1 MYPLGVPL
9 PDSPH
14 AISVSLPKWADV
26 VGYQEG
32 ESRVIN
38 AMQLGYPRFVYHP
51 FVEKL
56 FADCAQ
62 KFASADEFCQA
73 YPSSKACES
82 SIEYCG
88 VGRVEEFSAGIWAAV
103 LPKGFEKQ
111 AKEFW
116 QHAGVGICSRF
127 AEHREAKSQ
136 DAEAVEFIKN
146 KLVNLSGADVADIY
160 LFPSGM
166 AAIYTAHR
174 LPETRNLDPETIQ
187 LGFPYVDT
195 LRLQQK
201 FGAVEFVAFDD
212 HEKLA
217 LTKADAVFTEY
228 PLNPLLQ
235 QVDFVKVRAAIG
247 TTPLIVDDTLCAWQ
261 GFNTLEVA
269 DIVVTSLTKF
279 FSGIGDVMAGC
290 LILNK
295 NSPHYAKFKAKLD
308 RIYEDLLYADDA
320 KTLAKNC
327 ADFDE
332 RIGKM
337 VNNADH
343 LTSFLTTHSTQAKI
357 HSFKGMISVVFPIR
371 EQAVNFYDN
380 LQVMKGP
387 SLGTEFTLACPYTL
401 LAHYHELDW
410 AESVGVSAHLVRISI
425 GVEDYAELE
434 DVFEKA
440 LSSISSFVKVK
451 R

>member
-14 AISVSLPKWADV
+14 AVSVSLPKWADV
-26 VGYQEG
+26 VGYEKG
-32 ESRVIN
+32 ESRVIE

-51 FVEKL
+51 FVAKL
-56 FADCAQ
+56 FADCA
-62 KFASADEFCQA
+62 KRFAGADEFCHA
-73 YPSSKACES
+73 YPSRKTCEL

-88 VGRVEEFSAGIWAAV
+88 VGRVEAFSSAIWVAV
-103 LPKGFEKQ
+103 FPRGSEKQ

-127 AEHREAKSQ
+127 AEHREAKTQ
-136 DAEAVEFIKN
+136 DAEAVSFIKD
-146 KLVNLSGADVADIY
+146 KLANLSGADVEDIY

-174 LPETRNLDPETIQ
+174 LLETRNPKPETIQ

-195 LRLQQK
+195 LRVQQK
-201 FGAVEFVAFDD
+201 FGTVEFMAFDD

-217 LTKADAVFTEY
+217 QTQSDAVFTEY

-235 QVDFVKVRAAIG
+235 RVDFAKVRAAIG

-261 GFNTLEVA
+261 GFNTLDAA
-269 DIVVTSLTKF
+269 DIAVTSLTKF
-279 FSGIGDVMAGC
+279 FSGIGDVMAGS

-295 NSPHYAKFKAKLD
+295 KSLHYANFKEKID
-308 RIYEDLLYADDA
+308 GIYEDSLYADDA
-320 KTLAKNC
+320 KTLAQNC
-327 ADFDE
+327 TDFDE
-332 RIGKM
+332 RIGEIV
-337 VNNADH
+337 VNAGRITN
-343 LTSFLTTHSTQAKI
+343 FLKTQSPQSII
-357 HSFKGMISVVFPIR
+357 HNFNGMISVVFPTS
-371 EQAVNFYDN
+371 EQAVIFYDN

-387 SLGTEFTLACPYTL
+387 SLGTEYTLACPYTL
-401 LAHYHELDW
+401 LAHYNELDW
-410 AESVGVSAHLVRISI
+410 AESVGVPAHLVRISV
-425 GVEDYAELE
+425 GTEDYAELE
-434 DVFEKA
+434 KVFEKA
-440 LSSISSFVKVK
+440 LSSTL

>member
-14 AISVSLPKWADV
+14 AVSVSLPKWADV
-26 VGYQEG
+26 VGYEEG
-32 ESRVIN
+32 DSRVID

-56 FADCAQ
+56 FADCAE
-62 KFASADEFCQA
+62 KFAGADEFCHA
-73 YPSSKACES
+73 YPSRKACELS
-82 SIEYCG
+82 TEYCG

-103 LPKGFEKQ
+103 FPRGSEEQ

-127 AEHREAKSQ
+127 AEHRESKTQ
-136 DAEAVEFIKN
+136 DAKAVDFIKD
-146 KLVNLSGADVADIY
+146 KLANLSGADVEDIY

-174 LPETRNLDPETIQ
+174 LPETRNPRPETIQ

-195 LRLQQK
+195 LKVQQK
-201 FGAVEFVAFDD
+201 FGTAEFVAFDD

-217 LTKADAVFTEY
+217 QTEADAVFTEY

-235 QVDFVKVRAAIG
+235 QVDFAKVRAAIG

-261 GFNTLEVA
+261 GFNTLDVA
-269 DIVVTSLTKF
+269 DIAVTSLTKF
-279 FSGIGDVMAGC
+279 FSGIGDVMVGC

-295 NSPHYAKFKAKLD
+295 KSPHYAKFKAKLD
-308 RIYEDLLYADDA
+308 GIYEDLLYADDA

-327 ADFDE
+327 TDFDE
-332 RIGKM
+332 RIEKILE
-337 VNNADH
+337 NAGRI
-343 LTSFLTTHSTQAKI
+343 TTFLTTHSPQSII
-357 HSFKGMISVVFPIR
+357 HNFNGMISAVFPTR
-371 EQAVNFYDN
+371 EQAVSFYDN
-380 LQVMKGP
+380 LHVMKGP
-387 SLGTEFTLACPYTL
+387 SLGMEYTLACPYTL
-401 LAHYHELDW
+401 LAHYNELDW
-410 AESVGVSAHLVRISI
+410 AESVGVSAHLVRISV
-425 GVEDYAELE
+425 GAEDYAELE
-434 DVFEKA
+434 DVFAKA
-440 LSSISSFVKVK
+440 LSSLSSYV
-451 R
+451 

>member
-14 AISVSLPKWADV
+14 AVSVSLPKWADV
-26 VGYQEG
+26 VGYEKG
-32 ESRVIN
+32 ESRVIE

-51 FVEKL
+51 FVAKL
-56 FADCAQ
+56 FADCA
-62 KFASADEFCQA
+62 KRFAGADEFCHA
-73 YPSSKACES
+73 YPSRKTCEL

-88 VGRVEEFSAGIWAAV
+88 VGRVEAFSSGIWVAV
-103 LPKGFEKQ
+103 FPRGSEKQ

-127 AEHREAKSQ
+127 AEHREAKTQ
-136 DAEAVEFIKN
+136 DAEAVNFIKD
-146 KLVNLSGADVADIY
+146 KLANLSGADVEDIY

-174 LPETRNLDPETIQ
+174 LPETQKPKPKTIQ

-195 LRLQQK
+195 LRVQQK
-201 FGAVEFVAFDD
+201 FGTVEFMAFDD

-217 LTKADAVFTEY
+217 QTQSDAVFTEY

-235 QVDFVKVRAAIG
+235 RVDFAKVRAAIG

-261 GFNTLEVA
+261 GFNTLDVA
-269 DIVVTSLTKF
+269 DIAVTSLTKF
-279 FSGIGDVMAGC
+279 FSGIGDVMAGG

-295 NSPHYAKFKAKLD
+295 KSPYYAKFKEKLD
-308 RIYEDLLYADDA
+308 GIYEDTLYADDA
-320 KTLAKNC
+320 KTLAQNC
-327 ADFDE
+327 SDFDE
-332 RIGKM
+332 RIGKI
-337 VNNADH
+337 VENAGRI
-343 LTSFLTTHSTQAKI
+343 SNFLTTHSPQSII
-357 HSFKGMISVVFPIR
+357 HSFNGMISAVFPTS
-371 EQAVNFYDN
+371 EQAVIFYDN

-387 SLGTEFTLACPYTL
+387 SLGTEYTLVCPYTL
-401 LAHYHELDW
+401 LAHYNELDW
-410 AESVGVSAHLVRISI
+410 AESVGVPAHLVRISV
-425 GVEDYAELE
+425 GTEDYVELE

-440 LSSISSFVKVK
+440 LSSTLL
-451 R
+451 

>member
-14 AISVSLPKWADV
+14 AVSVSLPKWADV
-26 VGYQEG
+26 VGYEKG
-32 ESRVIN
+32 ESRVIE

-51 FVEKL
+51 FVAKL
-56 FADCAQ
+56 FADCA
-62 KFASADEFCQA
+62 KRFAGADEFCHA
-73 YPSSKACES
+73 YPSRKTCEL

-88 VGRVEEFSAGIWAAV
+88 VGRVEAFSSAIWVAV
-103 LPKGFEKQ
+103 FPRGSEKQ

-127 AEHREAKSQ
+127 AEHREAKTQ
-136 DAEAVEFIKN
+136 DAEAVSFIKD
-146 KLVNLSGADVADIY
+146 KLANLSGADVEDIY

-174 LPETRNLDPETIQ
+174 LLETRNPKPETIQ

-195 LRLQQK
+195 LRVQQK
-201 FGAVEFVAFDD
+201 FGTVEFMAFDD

-217 LTKADAVFTEY
+217 QTQSDAVFTEY

-235 QVDFVKVRAAIG
+235 RVDFAKVRAAIG

-261 GFNTLEVA
+261 GFNTLDVA
-269 DIVVTSLTKF
+269 DIAVTSLTKF
-279 FSGIGDVMAGC
+279 FSGIGDVMAGS

-295 NSPHYAKFKAKLD
+295 KSLHYANFKEKLD
-308 RIYEDLLYADDA
+308 GIYEDSLYADDA
-320 KTLAKNC
+320 KTLAQNC
-327 ADFDE
+327 TDFDE
-332 RIGKM
+332 RIGKIV
-337 VNNADH
+337 VNAGRITN
-343 LTSFLTTHSTQAKI
+343 FLKTQSPQSII
-357 HSFKGMISVVFPIR
+357 HNFNGMISVVFPTS
-371 EQAVNFYDN
+371 EQAVIFYDN

-387 SLGTEFTLACPYTL
+387 SLGTEYTLACPYTL
-401 LAHYHELDW
+401 LAHYNELDW
-410 AESVGVSAHLVRISI
+410 AESVGVPAHLVRISV
-425 GVEDYAELE
+425 GTEDYAELE
-434 DVFEKA
+434 KVFEKA
-440 LSSISSFVKVK
+440 LSSTL

>member
-14 AISVSLPKWADV
+14 AVSVSLPKWADV
-26 VGYQEG
+26 VGYEKG
-32 ESRVIN
+32 ESRVIE

-51 FVEKL
+51 FVAKL
-56 FADCAQ
+56 FADCA
-62 KFASADEFCQA
+62 KRFAGADEFCHA
-73 YPSSKACES
+73 YPSRKTCEL

-88 VGRVEEFSAGIWAAV
+88 VGRVEAFSSAIWVAV
-103 LPKGFEKQ
+103 FPRGSEKQ

-127 AEHREAKSQ
+127 AEHREAKTQ
-136 DAEAVEFIKN
+136 DAEAVSFIKD
-146 KLVNLSGADVADIY
+146 KLANLSGADAEDMY

-174 LPETRNLDPETIQ
+174 LLETRNPKPETIQ

-195 LRLQQK
+195 LRVQQK
-201 FGAVEFVAFDD
+201 FGTVEFMAFDD

-217 LTKADAVFTEY
+217 QTQSDAVFTEY

-235 QVDFVKVRAAIG
+235 RVDFAKVRAAIG

-261 GFNTLEVA
+261 GFNTLDVA
-269 DIVVTSLTKF
+269 DIAVTSLTKF
-279 FSGIGDVMAGC
+279 FSGIGDVMAGS

-295 NSPHYAKFKAKLD
+295 KSLHYANFKEKLD
-308 RIYEDLLYADDA
+308 GIYEDSLYADDA
-320 KTLAKNC
+320 KTLAQNC
-327 ADFDE
+327 TDFDE
-332 RIGKM
+332 RIGKIV
-337 VNNADH
+337 VNAGRITN
-343 LTSFLTTHSTQAKI
+343 FLKTQSPQSII
-357 HSFKGMISVVFPIR
+357 HNFNGMISVVFPTS
-371 EQAVNFYDN
+371 EQAVIFYDN

-387 SLGTEFTLACPYTL
+387 SLGTEYTLACPYTL
-401 LAHYHELDW
+401 LAHYNELDW
-410 AESVGVSAHLVRISI
+410 AESVGVPAHLVRISV
-425 GVEDYAELE
+425 GTEDYAELE
-434 DVFEKA
+434 KVFEKA
-440 LSSISSFVKVK
+440 LSSTL